1 MAFKPISDSI
11 DTLSEK
17 IHSLYSIHATT
28 GQTKQTL
35 FSLQRTAMKRDE
47 QVDRM

>member
-17 IHSLYSIHATT
+17 IHSLYSINATI
-28 GQTKQTL
+28 GQIVVLLYSGLTTVN
-35 FSLQRTAMKRDE
+35 S
-47 QVDRM
+47 V